1 MEEKDSITPMRNER
15 PTQGL
20 ATARMLVLK
29 LNYRRNT
36 FARDTGINFSQPI
49 QDWEDRTGGRREK
62 IR

>member
-1 MEEKDSITPMRNER
+1 MEEKDSITPMKNEC

-20 ATARMLVLK
+20 ATAHVLVLK

-36 FARDTGINFSQPI
+36 FARDTGINFSPPV
-49 QDWEDRTGGRREK
+49 QDREARTGGRREK